1 MPTPQNGQ
9 TQLVCLTILWG
20 SRLKKGF
27 FVAYIIYMHVYNVF
41 MKFNQL
47 YINK

>member
-27 FVAYIIYMHVYNVF
+27 FCRIYNLYVCIQRVYEIQSIIH
-41 MKFNQL
+41 K
-47 YINK
+47 